1 MIVWGSGGDAIKLGV
16 LETRRC
22 DTCEKERPFDLTL
35 QYRYWAL
42 YWIFGMVTKKQYL
55 LACDVCGRGR
65 ELEPSK
71 IDPRFAAVPIPFM
84 RRYGLL
90 VLGAVV
96 AGVIVLGSLSG
107 RW

>member
-42 YWIFGMVTKKQYL
+42 YWIFGMVTKKQ
-55 LACDVCGRGR
+55 
-65 ELEPSK
+65 
-71 IDPRFAAVPIPFM
+71 
-84 RRYGLL
+84 
-90 VLGAVV
+90 
-96 AGVIVLGSLSG
+96 
-107 RW
+107 